1 MDAIQRKA
9 PDLHWY
15 GAAVLGLIGAG
26 ILRLTFGE
34 HWLLRFSWVL
44 ITLLLALAM
53 LFLPEGVA
61 RPLRVGS
68 RAFAIL
74 GLSLLAFLLM
84 LVPGAIAAFFAKAV
98 VEMFPRWLQM
108 VVLLGWVTLMAGV
121 SALFYS
127 RQLRA
132 QVRAWLAEEHPK
144 LLALVQIQSVSI
156 LGVLAL
162 YVNFV
167 AIAMACFGGL
177 AFMLHDPA
185 SPLFLPAARP
195 EVNQGSLA
203 DFLLWHVLDAIPII
217 KVPETIK
224 WAAPL
229 TYERAGAGW
238 LLLLFKVMVIVPVL
252 SGIGHYIKEEGM
264 PDKGMPDS
272 HHAEERAPA

>member
-156 LGVLAL
+156 LGAFAL

>member
-1 MDAIQRKA
+1 MAAIERKA

-15 GAAVLGLIGAG
+15 GAAVLGLIGGG

-34 HWLLRFSWVL
+34 HWLFRFSWVL
-44 ITLLLALAM
+44 IALLLALAM
-53 LFLPEGVA
+53 LILPEHVA
-61 RPLRVGS
+61 RPIRVGS

-74 GLSLLAFLLM
+74 GLSLLAFLSM
-84 LVPGAIAAFFAKAV
+84 LVPGAIASFFAKTV
-98 VEMFPRWLQM
+98 VAMFPRWLQM
-108 VVLLGWVTLMAGV
+108 VVLLGWVTLLAGV

-132 QVRAWLAEEHPK
+132 KVRAWLAEEAPA
-144 LLALVQIQSVSI
+144 LLALFQFQPVTI
-156 LGVLAL
+156 LGALAL

-185 SPLFLPAARP
+185 TPLFLPAGRP
-195 EVNQGSLA
+195 EVNQGALG

-229 TYERAGAGW
+229 AYERAGAGW

-252 SGIGHYIKEEGM
+252 SGIGHYIKEEGL
-264 PDKGMPDS
+264 PDRHPV
-272 HHAEERAPA
+272 EERAPA

>member
-156 LGVLAL
+156 LGALAL